1 MSKLLESKLIFKG
14 KLRPVITQ
22 YLVDDV
28 YVGIV
33 QDGYGNLLD
42 VEIIEL
48 EYEPGE
54 RFAEYMA
61 DD

>member
-1 MSKLLESKLIFKG
+1 MSKPLGSKLIFKG
-14 KLRPVITQ
+14 RLRPVITQ

-54 RFAEYMA
+54 QFAEYMA

>member
-1 MSKLLESKLIFKG
+1 MSKPLESKLIFKG

-22 YLVDDV
+22 YLVDYV

>member
-1 MSKLLESKLIFKG
+1 MSKPLGSKLIFKG

-48 EYEPGE
+48 EYEPEE

>member
-1 MSKLLESKLIFKG
+1 MSKPLGSKLIFKG
-14 KLRPVITQ
+14 RLRPVITQ

-48 EYEPGE
+48 EYEPEE

>member
-1 MSKLLESKLIFKG
+1 MSKPLESKLIFKG
-14 KLRPVITQ
+14 RLRPVITQ

-42 VEIIEL
+42 LEIIEL

>member
-1 MSKLLESKLIFKG
+1 MSKPLESKLILKG
-14 KLRPVITQ
+14 RLRPVITQ

>member
-1 MSKLLESKLIFKG
+1 MSKPLGSKLIFKG

>member
-1 MSKLLESKLIFKG
+1 MSKPLESKSTFKG

-28 YVGIV
+28 YIGIV

>member
-1 MSKLLESKLIFKG
+1 MSKPLGSKLIFKG

-54 RFAEYMA
+54 QFAEYMA

>member
-1 MSKLLESKLIFKG
+1 MSKPLESKLIFKG

>member
-1 MSKLLESKLIFKG
+1 MSKPLESKLIFKG

-33 QDGYGNLLD
+33 QDSYGNLLD

>member
-1 MSKLLESKLIFKG
+1 MSKPLELKSTFKG

-28 YVGIV
+28 YIGIV

>member
-1 MSKLLESKLIFKG
+1 MSKPLELKSTFKG

-42 VEIIEL
+42 V
-48 EYEPGE
+48 GQ

>member
-1 MSKLLESKLIFKG
+1 MSKPLESKLIFIG
-14 KLRPVITQ
+14 RLRPVITQ

-42 VEIIEL
+42 LEIIEL

>member
-1 MSKLLESKLIFKG
+1 MSKPLGSKLIFKG
-14 KLRPVITQ
+14 RLRPVITQ

>member
-1 MSKLLESKLIFKG
+1 MSKPLESKLIFKG
-14 KLRPVITQ
+14 RLRPVITQ

>member
-1 MSKLLESKLIFKG
+1 MSKLLESKLTFKG
-14 KLRPVITQ
+14 SLRPVITQ

>member
-1 MSKLLESKLIFKG
+1 MSKPLESKLTFKG
-14 KLRPVITQ
+14 RLRPVITQ

>member
-1 MSKLLESKLIFKG
+1 MSKPLESKLIFKG

-28 YVGIV
+28 YVGTV

>member
-1 MSKLLESKLIFKG
+1 MLKPRELKSTSKG
-14 KLRPVITQ
+14 NHRPVITQ

-33 QDGYGNLLD
+33 QDGYGNLLE

>member
-1 MSKLLESKLIFKG
+1 
-14 KLRPVITQ
+14 
-22 YLVDDV
+22 
-28 YVGIV
+28 V